1 MSVGNLK
8 GGVGKTTIA
17 ANLAIALVRS
27 RLRVLAIDLD
37 FQASLSITLP
47 PSVVPRQER
56 ADGGIHVLLNE
67 SYDMFHDG
75 RITAVGINHFANL
88 RLVRTSFQLADV
100 EDKLFAAFFLGAR
113 ENDPRFA
120 LARKLAN
127 PRLKN
132 DFDIVI
138 LDTPP
143 RVTMAS
149 VNALCAST
157 HVLIPTALTAVAQ
170 SGAVT
175 FIEFLSNFRSHL
187 CPQINIL
194 GVLPTFTHGNLSP
207 LEDSAIDT
215 LRVNLPGIEIWDDV
229 HIPARQDIAN
239 NRVLHN
245 EECRLRFQRLAEK
258 IIDKFEL
265 NADGYDEG
273 RRIHRGSRF
282 GWTGLSQ

>member
-1 MSVGNLK
+1 LSVGNLK